1 MSDTSVGNAAFSYP
15 IGLLTADELMFAGL
29 TTSTN
34 NYNNYLINDGLRDLR
49 FVTMTPL
56 SEQELYM
63 VNEGKISSTSVSEYL
78 RPSIA
83 LKGDVSVSGS
93 GTSSDPYI
101 VE

>member
-1 MSDTSVGNAAFSYP
+1 MQPFRT
-15 IGLLTADELMFAGL
+15 ELMFAGL

-34 NYNNYLINDGLRDLR
+34 NYNNYLVNDGLRDLP
-49 FVTMTPL
+49 FVTMTPV
-56 SEQELYM
+56 SQEELYR
-63 VNEGKISSTSVSEYL
+63 VYDRTIYATHASEYL

-83 LKGDVSVSGS
+83 LKGDVSVSGT

>member
-1 MSDTSVGNAAFSYP
+1 
-15 IGLLTADELMFAGL
+15 MFAGL
-29 TTSTN
+29 TTSSN
-34 NYNNYLINDGLRDLR
+34 NYNNYLINDGLRGLH

-56 SEQELYM
+56 SERELYM
-63 VNEGKISSTSVSEYL
+63 VYEGKISYTSGSEYL

-83 LKGDVSVSGS
+83 LKGDVSVSGT